1 MKWIKRIVISLLLVL
16 VIGVS
21 VLYFYRNSIVRS
33 VVEKQSTASL
43 GVKTELGSA
52 NVGLFGGTLNLSN
65 FKVASPAGYTADQMF
80 TLGAVDLGVSYGQL
94 REQPIRVKSIVLDKP
109 TVVLEYVNNKFNFQA
124 LMDNM
129 GGGSASATSKEPKT
143 EDGKD
148 PVKLIIDELTVKDA
162 TVTVKAF
169 APLLPKDIVVQV
181 PSVTLKN
188 IGNAEGAKN
197 GAAIKDVVGAVISA
211 LAAKVSTLPD
221 LKNFGNLDKLLG
233 DQAQAVMGNI
243 SKEMEKQVGQIQQQ
257 VTGEINKALGG
268 VGGDV
273 GKLIPG
279 GGDASKV
286 LPGGGDLSKLIP
298 GGDKEKK
305 KDKDKK

>member
-1 MKWIKRIVISLLLVL
+1 MKMLRRIVIALLLLV
-16 VIGVS
+16 VVGVS

-33 VVEKQSTASL
+33 VVQKQSAASL
-43 GVKTELGSA
+43 GVKTELGGA
-52 NVGLFGGTLNLSN
+52 NVGLFGGTLNLSD

-80 TLGAVDLGVSYGQL
+80 TLGGVDLGVSYGQL
-94 REQPIRVKSIVLDKP
+94 REKPIRVKSIVLDKP
-109 TVVLEYVNNKFNFQA
+109 SVVLEYVNNKFNFQA

-129 GGGSASATSKEPKT
+129 GGGSASPTSKEPKT
-143 EDGKD
+143 EDGKE
-148 PVKLIIDELTVKDA
+148 PVKLIIDELTVTNAK
-162 TVTVKAF
+162 VTVKAF
-169 APLLPKDIVVQV
+169 APLLPKDIVVEV
-181 PSVTLKN
+181 PSITLKN

-233 DQAQAVMGNI
+233 DQANAVMGNI

-257 VTGEINKALGG
+257 VTGEINKAIGNVGGDLGKVLPG
-268 VGGDV
+268 GGDV
-273 GKLIPG
+273 G
-279 GGDASKV
+279 KV

-298 GGDKEKK
+298 GGEK

>member
-1 MKWIKRIVISLLLVL
+1 MKWFKRIAISVILLL
-16 VIGVS
+16 VIGVG

-65 FKVASPAGYTADQMF
+65 FKIASPTGYTADQMF
-80 TLGAVDLGVSYGQL
+80 TLGGVDLGVSYGQL

-109 TVVLEYVNNKFNFQA
+109 SVVLEYVNNKFNFQA

-129 GGGSASATSKEPKT
+129 GGGSANSTSKEPKT
-143 EDGKD
+143 EDGKE
-148 PVKLIIDELTVKDA
+148 PVKLIIDELIVKDA

-268 VGGDV
+268 AGGDV
-273 GKLIPG
+273 SKLLP
-279 GGDASKV
+279 GGDATKII
-286 LPGGGDLSKLIP
+286 PGGGDLSKLLP
-298 GGDKEKK
+298 GSDKEKK